1 MEVARQS
8 LYAESSC
15 WQSYPQWTM
24 QDSMAKNEIV
34 IGPTKLVLK
43 GIIVFLID
51 IFMRKSNQ
59 IYRGGFSISFSII
72 IAIKLRKVYGKNEN
86 HVLKTFQ
93 NTLHSPLKLVH
104 KYHIYPTRPKKMSM
118 IDRS

>member
-24 QDSMAKNEIV
+24 QDSKAKNEIV
-34 IGPTKLVLK
+34 IGPAKLVLK
-43 GIIVFLID
+43 GIIVFLIDIFMRKSNQIVFLID

-72 IAIKLRKVYGKNEN
+72 IAIKLRKEYGKNEN

-93 NTLHSPLKLVH
+93 NT
-104 KYHIYPTRPKKMSM
+104 
-118 IDRS
+118 RS